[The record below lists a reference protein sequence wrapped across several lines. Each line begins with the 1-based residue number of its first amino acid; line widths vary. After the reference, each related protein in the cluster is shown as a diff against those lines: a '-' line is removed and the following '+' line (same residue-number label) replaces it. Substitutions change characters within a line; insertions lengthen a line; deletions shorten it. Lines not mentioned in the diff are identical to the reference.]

1 MKRPLSIGMRVLLAL
16 VFANVCM
23 YMNANI
29 DNLPDL
35 DISSELL
42 LAKLLLQEKQILS
55 SNWYYSTE
63 LRALNA

>member
-1 MKRPLSIGMRVLLAL
+1 MRVLLAL
-16 VFANVCM
+16 VFASVCM